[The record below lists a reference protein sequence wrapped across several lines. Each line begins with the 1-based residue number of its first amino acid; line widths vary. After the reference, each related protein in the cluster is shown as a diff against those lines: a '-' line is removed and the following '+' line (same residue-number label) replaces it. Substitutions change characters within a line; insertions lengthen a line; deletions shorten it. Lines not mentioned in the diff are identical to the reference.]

1 MKPHLFRKG
10 LRSAVLR
17 PSTQNDPCGM
27 MFLPWSAGSP
37 RCTRSVPVPGPP
49 FGVVR
54 RTGARSLLVAASA
67 ATLAAVTL
75 TFRASRCARSELV
88 PGPPFGVVRRPE
100 AAAAAPRLAV
110 RASRGARRPCTG
122 FRLFTRGP
130 APPPGRAPGPTT
142 KLAR

>member
-17 PSTQNDPCGM
+17 PSTQND
-27 MFLPWSAGSP
+27 P

-110 RASRGARRPCTG
+110 RASRCARPDSV
-122 FRLFTRGP
+122 
-130 APPPGRAPGPTT
+130 PGPP
-142 KLAR
+142 

>member
-17 PSTQNDPCGM
+17 PSTQKD
-27 MFLPWSAGSP
+27 
-37 RCTRSVPVPGPP
+37 P

-110 RASRGARRPCTG
+110 R
-122 FRLFTRGP
+122 
-130 APPPGRAPGPTT
+130 
-142 KLAR
+142 